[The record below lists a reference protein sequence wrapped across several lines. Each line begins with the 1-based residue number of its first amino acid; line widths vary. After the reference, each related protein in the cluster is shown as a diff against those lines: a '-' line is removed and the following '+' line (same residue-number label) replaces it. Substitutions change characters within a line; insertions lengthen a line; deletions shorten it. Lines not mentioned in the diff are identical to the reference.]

1 MDHNEFDNEK
11 LNKDEMK
18 VNEQI
23 ESAQDNVMT
32 EENGSGKKRRK
43 KPGFFGGLIIGA
55 VLSISILAGSVL
67 AYCKISGQYMVIG
80 MSNKLGNSQTTSAGA
95 GDQTELLDTDT
106 VSKLNELTKY
116 IDLYYYD
123 EYNV

>member
-11 LNKDEMK
+11 LNKDEMN

-43 KPGFFGGLIIGA
+43 KPGFFGGLIIG
-55 VLSISILAGSVL
+55 VLRKLLGDYPQGMTEVIGIVKKTGTYPYKKILSIPSFL
-67 AYCKISGQYMVIG
+67 
-80 MSNKLGNSQTTSAGA
+80 
-95 GDQTELLDTDT
+95 
-106 VSKLNELTKY
+106 
-116 IDLYYYD
+116 
-123 EYNV
+123 